1 MDLLLVFV
9 IIDSHWSWLWQQEIF
24 LLCVKRQTKIHSVQM
39 NRYWS
44 QIKRQEG
51 SWMLVSWCW
60 GWLHACVCVFN
71 VLVLPMLWGPE
82 SVYTVSVGK
91 AKKGLW
97 MLHLRLKAFTI
108 RVQIWKVSYGL
119 GRFARSPWCPLRWW
133 KHKCVCVWVRG
144 RALPPHS
151 PHHRGPLLQF
161 ECAFDGQRRK
171 SERGK
176 WMYWSSPVWKRVAGT
191 GAALSLLT
199 SISLSLSHSFPF
211 SFLCLSHSCCSANE
225 SSGESHS

>member
-133 KHKCVCVWVRG
+133 KHKCVCV
-144 RALPPHS
+144 S
-151 PHHRGPLLQF
+151 K
-161 ECAFDGQRRK
+161 RK
-171 SERGK
+171 S
-176 WMYWSSPVWKRVAGT
+176 AT
-191 GAALSLLT
+191 AALSASQRTLVTIWVCVWWSEAEKWKRQMDVLVQSCVKAGGWDRSGT
-199 SISLSLSHSFPF
+199 VPADLHLSFTLPLFSFLLSLSVTFLLF
-211 SFLCLSHSCCSANE
+211 SQWE
-225 SSGESHS
+225 